1 MMPPYPEKAL
11 FAGRHSMFAPHGRRA
26 QNAERGKA
34 QALFRGSAGRGR
46 LLIILKSTISRT

>member
-11 FAGRHSMFAPHGRRA
+11 FAGRHSMFALHGRRA

-46 LLIILKSTISRT
+46 LLIILKSTIPRT